1 MAAFK
6 DYYQV
11 LGIARDATEKDVRRA
26 FRAMAAKHH
35 PDRNRDDP
43 GAEERFKEINE
54 AYTVLSD
61 PEKRKVYDAYG
72 AGGPPHGGGFAAG
85 GGFPSG
91 GFNHGGTTFYGNVQP
106 EDAAGF
112 SDFFRSLFGGG
123 VAGSP
128 FGTGGYG
135 DDPFGGAA
143 RRAPRPRAVEATLS
157 VELERAFHGGPMSV
171 RVDGKALEVGIPA
184 GVRDGTKLRLRG
196 QAPGGGDL
204 LLVVR
209 HAPHPRWR
217 LDGSTLHVV
226 ADVPDHVA
234 VLGGS
239 VRVRTLDGDVD
250 LTVPPG
256 TASGRKLRLRGRG
269 WPLATGGRTDA
280 AGSHGDAGAS
290 RGDAGASR
298 GDAGASRGDA
308 VAEIRVVVPRAPS
321 EAQLEAYERLR
332 ELDAAD
338 AG

>member
-1 MAAFK
+1 MAAYK

-11 LGIARDATEKDVRRA
+11 LGIARDASEKDVRRA
-26 FRAMAAKHH
+26 FRSLAAKHH

-61 PEKRKVYDAYG
+61 PEKRKVYDRFG
-72 AGGPPHGGGFAAG
+72 SGGPPTGGFAGGGHPG
-85 GGFPSG
+85 GGFPG
-91 GFNHGGTTFYGNVQP
+91 GTYQQGGTTFYGNVGP

-123 VAGSP
+123 VGGSP
-128 FGTGGYG
+128 YGGGFG
-135 DDPFGGAA
+135 DDPFVGPSRAA
-143 RRAPRPRAVEATLS
+143 TRPRAVTANLT

-171 RVDGKALEVGIPA
+171 RVDGKSLEVGIPA
-184 GVRDGTKLRLRG
+184 GVRDGAKLRLRG

-204 LLVVR
+204 VLVVR
-209 HAPHPRWR
+209 HAPHPHWR

-269 WPLATGGRTDA
+269 WPLKTGARVE
-280 AGSHGDAGAS
+280 GDAEPT
-290 RGDAGASR
+290 
-298 GDAGASRGDA
+298 RGDA
-308 VAEIRVVVPRAPS
+308 VAEVRVVVPRAPS
-321 EAQLEAYERLR
+321 EAQREAYQRLR

-338 AG
+338 GD

>member
-1 MAAFK
+1 MAAYK

-11 LGIARDATEKDVRRA
+11 LGIARDASEKDVRRA
-26 FRAMAAKHH
+26 FRSLAAKHH

-61 PEKRKVYDAYG
+61 PEKRKVYDQFG
-72 AGGPPHGGGFAAG
+72 AGGPPPGGFAG
-85 GGFPSG
+85 GGFPG
-91 GFNHGGTTFYGNVQP
+91 GGYTRGGTTFYGNVRP

-123 VAGSP
+123 VGGSP
-128 FGTGGYG
+128 FGG
-135 DDPFGGAA
+135 DFGEDPYAGSP
-143 RRAPRPRAVEATLS
+143 RVAPRPRAVEANLS

-171 RVDGKALEVGIPA
+171 RIDGKALEVTIPA
-184 GVRDGTKLRLRG
+184 GVRDRAKLRLRG

-269 WPLATGGRTDA
+269 WPLTTGARAEGA
-280 AGSHGDAGAS
+280 AEAA
-290 RGDAGASR
+290 
-298 GDAGASRGDA
+298 RGDA
-308 VAEIRVVVPRAPS
+308 VAEVRVVVPRTPS
-321 EAQLEAYERLR
+321 EAQQEAYRRLR

-338 AG
+338 GD

>member
-1 MAAFK
+1 MAAYK

-11 LGIARDATEKDVRRA
+11 LGIARDASEKDVRRA
-26 FRAMAAKHH
+26 FRSLAAKHH

-61 PEKRKVYDAYG
+61 PEKRKVYDRFG
-72 AGGPPHGGGFAAG
+72 AGGPPPGGFAG
-85 GGFPSG
+85 GGFPGG
-91 GFNHGGTTFYGNVQP
+91 GFRQGGTTYYGNVRP

-123 VAGSP
+123 V
-128 FGTGGYG
+128 
-135 DDPFGGAA
+135 GGAPFEGGFGEDAFGPA
-143 RRAPRPRAVEATLS
+143 RAAARPRAVEANLS
-157 VELERAFHGGPMSV
+157 VELERAFHGGPVSV
-171 RVDGKALEVGIPA
+171 RVDGKALEVGIPP
-184 GVRDGTKLRLRG
+184 GVRDGAKLRLRG

-209 HAPHPRWR
+209 HAPHPHWR
-217 LDGSTLHVV
+217 LDGTTLHVV

-250 LTVPPG
+250 LTIPPG

-269 WPLATGGRTDA
+269 WPLATGARGEGTA
-280 AGSHGDAGAS
+280 ATA
-290 RGDAGASR
+290 RGDAL
-298 GDAGASRGDA
+298 
-308 VAEIRVVVPRAPS
+308 AEVRVVVPRAPS
-321 EAQLEAYERLR
+321 EAQREAYRRLR

-338 AG
+338 GD

>member
-26 FRAMAAKHH
+26 FRSMAAKHH

-61 PEKRKVYDAYG
+61 PEKRKVYDEFG
-72 AGGPPHGGGFAAG
+72 AGGPPTG
-85 GGFPSG
+85 GGFPGG
-91 GFNHGGTTFYGNVQP
+91 GFSHGGTTFYGNVRP

-123 VAGSP
+123 VGGSP
-128 FGTGGYG
+128 FATGGYG
-135 DDPFGGAA
+135 DDPFAGAV
-143 RRAPRPRAVEATLS
+143 RQAPRPRTVEATLN

-256 TASGRKLRLRGRG
+256 TAGGRKLRLRGRG
-269 WPLATGGRTDA
+269 WPLAPAGRPDA
-280 AGSHGDAGAS
+280 AGSHGQPAAS
-290 RGDAGASR
+290 RGDAAEL
-298 GDAGASRGDA
+298 RGDA

-321 EAQLEAYERLR
+321 AEQREAYERLR
-332 ELDAAD
+332 ELDATD
-338 AG
+338 GG

>member
-26 FRAMAAKHH
+26 FRSMAAKHH

-72 AGGPPHGGGFAAG
+72 AGGPPTGGFAG
-85 GGFPSG
+85 GGFPGG
-91 GFNHGGTTFYGNVQP
+91 GFSRGGTTFYGNVRP

-123 VAGSP
+123 VGGSP
-128 FGTGGYG
+128 FATGGYG
-135 DDPFGGAA
+135 DDPFAGAV
-143 RRAPRPRAVEATLS
+143 RQAPRPRAVEATLE

-217 LDGSTLHVV
+217 LEGSTLHVV

-256 TASGRKLRLRGRG
+256 TAGGRKLRLRGRG
-269 WPLATGGRTDA
+269 WPTAAAGRPDA
-280 AGSHGDAGAS
+280 AGSPREPA
-290 RGDAGASR
+290 
-298 GDAGASRGDA
+298 ASRGDA
-308 VAEIRVVVPRAPS
+308 VAEIRVVVPRTPS
-321 EAQLEAYERLR
+321 DAQREAYQRLR
-332 ELDAAD
+332 DLDAAD
-338 AG
+338 GG